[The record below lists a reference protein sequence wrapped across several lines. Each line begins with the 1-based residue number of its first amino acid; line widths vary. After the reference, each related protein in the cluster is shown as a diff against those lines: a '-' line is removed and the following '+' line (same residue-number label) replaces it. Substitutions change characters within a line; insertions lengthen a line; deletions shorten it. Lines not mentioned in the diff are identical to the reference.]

1 MKPDISDAITETS
14 DGIIVTIDVTT
25 GSKRPV
31 VPAGYNEWRSA
42 IICKIS
48 AAPIAG
54 KANKEI
60 CKAFASVLGI
70 SEQQVTIVSGHTST
84 KKRVLISN
92 LDMNLLTE
100 RLLDRI

>member
-1 MKPDISDAITETS
+1 MKPDISGAITETS
-14 DGIIVTIDVTT
+14 DGIIVTVDVTT
-25 GSKRPV
+25 GSKRAV
-31 VPAGYNEWRSA
+31 VPAGYNKWRSA
-42 IICKIS
+42 IICRVS

-60 CKAFASVLGI
+60 CKEFASVLGI

-92 LDMNLLTE
+92 LDMNVLTK
-100 RLLDRI
+100 RLLDGI

>member
-14 DGIIVTIDVTT
+14 DGIIVAVDVTT
-25 GSKRPV
+25 GSKRAV

-42 IICKIS
+42 IICKVT

-60 CKAFASVLGI
+60 CRAFASVLGI
-70 SEQQVTIVSGHTST
+70 SEQQVTIVYGHTST
-84 KKRVLISN
+84 KKRVLISD
-92 LDMNLLTE
+92 LDINVLNE